1 LSRIGHAFSSFFGIL
16 FGGELPAE
24 VAQAY
29 GYVKASSVKTEAPKP
44 ATAAAAPKL
53 PEAKPADGALQ
64 LLGVLQREARLVDF
78 LMEDIGAYTD
88 DQVGAAVRTL
98 HEQCG
103 TVLKRSVTLA
113 PVIDGVEG
121 TYAKVESAGKD
132 AKQGVKFIG
141 NVPAEG
147 RAPGGTLRHKGWKVT
162 AVDLPKVNPSVNLS
176 IVAPAEIE
184 VE

>member
-1 LSRIGHAFSSFFGIL
+1 LSRLGHAFSSFFSIL
-16 FGGELPAE
+16 FSGELPAE

-29 GYVKASSVKTEAPKP
+29 GYVKADAKKSEATK
-44 ATAAAAPKL
+44 AAAPKL
-53 PEAKPADGALQ
+53 PEAKPSDGALQ
-64 LLGVLQREARLVDF
+64 ILGVLQREARLVDF
-78 LMEDIGAYTD
+78 LMEDISGYSD

-98 HEQCG
+98 HEQASAA
-103 TVLKRSVTLA
+103 LKRSVTLT

-121 TYAKVESAGKD
+121 TYAKAVAAGAE

-147 RAPGGTLRHKGWKVT
+147 RAPGGTLRHRGWKAT
-162 AVDLPKVNPSVNLS
+162 SVDLPKLNQQVNVAIL
-176 IVAPAEIE
+176 APAEIE